1 MGAVTLERINS
12 LASERERLYQLA
24 GNGAA
29 NGSARGRIVE
39 IGRELEGLW
48 QSRRSQ
54 MAGHRHG
61 IDLLVEREYERIYG
75 SDYEDAISPPAVGEP
90 EDELVTLAA

>member
-29 NGSARGRIVE
+29 NVSARGRIAE

-48 QSRRSQ
+48 ESRRSQ
-54 MAGHRHG
+54 MARHRHG
-61 IDLLVEREYERIYG
+61 IDLLVEREYARIYG
-75 SDYEDAISPPAVGEP
+75 SDYEDAVRPATVGEP
-90 EDELVTLAA
+90 VTLAA